1 MPPVFGHQRRGMKPR
16 VCRKLGLPWTPEEWT
31 RQVCL
36 VSQPWAPA
44 ALPMTYSSY
53 NSPIVSLR
61 LAMAWVA
68 TQGLSPGTS
77 RDREKQL

>member
-1 MPPVFGHQRRGMKPR
+1 MALCSEGRDWSGPQG
-16 VCRKLGLPWTPEEWT
+16 CRELRLPWNPEGWAG
-31 RQVCL
+31 QVFL

-53 NSPIVSLR
+53 NSPIVSLH
-61 LAMAWVA
+61 LAVAWVP

-77 RDREKQL
+77 RDREKQR